1 MPITLFTGPAN
12 AGKAQVVLD
21 AVRRHV
27 AHGAEPLLIVPTRAD
42 AELYLR
48 ELASERAAMGVRVER
63 FAGLIGEAVRRAGIG
78 EAVLGAVARERV
90 LEAIAAAAAAGGRA
104 GTFSTSGF
112 VRALGEVVAELQVR
126 RVTPQRLSQAL
137 SSWRAAD
144 GAAAHPAQHPE
155 GHTLWGAG
163 RLERLFADYRA
174 TLQRLGRVDAEQRAV
189 RALDALRERPALWG
203 GTPVLLYGFDDLTR
217 LQLDAIETLGRVVGA
232 EVTVSLAYEPGRT
245 AFAGR
250 ARTFADLL
258 PLASEHRR
266 LDARADYYAARS
278 RAALSHL
285 ERSLFEP
292 DAARVDPGAAVR
304 LLEGGGER
312 AELELVASEIG
323 ALLSDGVAAEE
334 IAVLVRPGGIDVGL
348 LEEVFAAARIPF
360 ALRRRTPFGD
370 TAIGAAL
377 IGLLRCVPEQ
387 DGAHAGGR
395 GQAGELGDL
404 LAWLRAPGLLAP
416 SSARGAGPS
425 HPDGHTLWGTGRLAD
440 RLEISARRTGAA
452 SAERARALWEQRNW
466 RLETIDRLEQAQGR
480 GPAALCERAARELL
494 WLFCAPRRGRASV
507 LGGDELGEANALA
520 AGRRALGEL
529 RELARIAPELAPA
542 TAGELARSLERVELV
557 GDGGRA
563 HPAAGG
569 GSSTGGDPSSG
580 AVAVLDPLALRA
592 RRVRVLFACGL
603 QEGVFPARA
612 RPQPFLAEE
621 ERRRLAEVSG
631 LRLGEQEDVLA
642 AERYLLYAAVSR
654 PQERLFLSWHAA
666 DDDGEASSRSLFV
679 DDVCDLFAE
688 SLSQLRARRPL
699 GAVDGLPAR
708 RAPRAARTAP
718 GVAAQGGVPAG
729 GMLRDERLLAQLR
742 AHVWSPSS
750 LERWIGCPVR
760 WFVERMLRPGA
771 FDPDPEP
778 LARGGLAHAALK
790 DTLEG
795 LRAETGSARL
805 TPASLR
811 RAREL
816 LGRALADNEAEHP
829 LSVAPERGTAVRR
842 RLQADLERYLEHAA
856 AAESQLEPL
865 SLELGF
871 GFAEAGTLPAGEQA
885 GERGEASE
893 LPALELGG
901 GVRLRG
907 RIDRVDV
914 SGGGEAVVYDYKGG
928 RAPAGARW
936 IRDGSVQVALY
947 MRAVESL
954 LRLSAVGG
962 FYQPLTGEDLRAR
975 GVLDGDAGIE
985 LECVRSDVLEH
996 EQIRDLVGQAVAMAV
1011 QAAGEAGRG
1020 ELQARPQ
1027 TCAFRGGCMYPSI
1040 CRCDYGDR

>member
-1 MPITLFTGPAN
+1 MPITLITGPAN

-425 HPDGHTLWGTGRLAD
+425 HPDGHTPGAQAGLRTAWRSRRGARALRAPSGRGRCGSSATGAWRRSIGSSRRRGAG
-440 RLEISARRTGAA
+440 RRPCASARRASCCGCSAPRGAA
-452 SAERARALWEQRNW
+452 ARAFS
-466 RLETIDRLEQAQGR
+466 
-480 GPAALCERAARELL
+480 AATSSAR
-494 WLFCAPRRGRASV
+494 P
-507 LGGDELGEANALA
+507 NALA

-654 PQERLFLSWHAA
+654 PQERLFLSWHVA
-666 DDDGEASSRSLFV
+666 DDDGEATSRSLFV

-688 SLSQLRARRPL
+688 SLSGASRPQAARGR
-699 GAVDGLPAR
+699 R
-708 RAPRAARTAP
+708 RAPGAEGPRPPGRAR
-718 GVAAQGGVPAG
+718 GGREGGVPAG
-729 GMLRDERLLAQLR
+729 GRCATSGCWRSCERTSGR
-742 AHVWSPSS
+742 RPRWS
-750 LERWIGCPVR
+750 G
-760 WFVERMLRPGA
+760 
-771 FDPDPEP
+771 
-778 LARGGLAHAALK
+778 
-790 DTLEG
+790 
-795 LRAETGSARL
+795 GSA
-805 TPASLR
+805 
-811 RAREL
+811 
-816 LGRALADNEAEHP
+816 
-829 LSVAPERGTAVRR
+829 VR
-842 RLQADLERYLEHAA
+842 
-856 AAESQLEPL
+856 
-865 SLELGF
+865 
-871 GFAEAGTLPAGEQA
+871 
-885 GERGEASE
+885 
-893 LPALELGG
+893 
-901 GVRLRG
+901 
-907 RIDRVDV
+907 
-914 SGGGEAVVYDYKGG
+914 
-928 RAPAGARW
+928 
-936 IRDGSVQVALY
+936 
-947 MRAVESL
+947 
-954 LRLSAVGG
+954 
-962 FYQPLTGEDLRAR
+962 
-975 GVLDGDAGIE
+975 
-985 LECVRSDVLEH
+985 
-996 EQIRDLVGQAVAMAV
+996 
-1011 QAAGEAGRG
+1011 
-1020 ELQARPQ
+1020 
-1027 TCAFRGGCMYPSI
+1027 
-1040 CRCDYGDR
+1040 